1 MEKMNV
7 HYNTEKLSLIFF
19 SLVYLMRDSAFE
31 GLPDMKRMLLRV
43 LIISTVIL
51 LCTIYAM
58 LGTIRQTV
66 RKGCWSGRRALGLHQ
81 LLLVFVLIF
90 TFINQSELNRRASD
104 INLMLESEEALP
116 ELYTA
121 FEVKLDEYFNPLY
134 YNTICN
140 AEYEQD
146 APIPKLI
153 ANVCPQAAPAASLE
167 DDSKS
172 ICDLQNECQSQSLTR
187 TCPFHLCRRG
197 ILFQIEIVISR
208 IARTVYFLSILSAIM
223 IIFTCLLICYNPSDS
238 IEVEL
243 FKAGLLNEED
253 VETIR
258 NLKKENK
265 KKFSF
270 EKGTR
275 NTLNLEEIQR
285 GNKDMRKRLK
295 KPRVQPEI

>member
-1 MEKMNV
+1 M
-7 HYNTEKLSLIFF
+7 I
-19 SLVYLMRDSAFE
+19 
-31 GLPDMKRMLLRV
+31 
-43 LIISTVIL
+43 
-51 LCTIYAM
+51 
-58 LGTIRQTV
+58 GTIRQTI

-81 LLLVFVLIF
+81 LLLVFVFIF
-90 TFINQSELNRRASD
+90 TFINQSELHRRASD
-104 INLMLESEEALP
+104 INLMLESEEPLP
-116 ELYTA
+116 ELYTS

-140 AEYEQD
+140 TEYEKD
-146 APIPKLI
+146 ALIPKLI
-153 ANVCPQAAPAASLE
+153 ANMCPEAAPAAPTASLE
-167 DDSKS
+167 DDSKT
-172 ICDLQNECQSQSLTR
+172 ICDLQNKCQSQRLTK

-197 ILFQIEIVISR
+197 ILLQIEIVISR
-208 IARTVYFLSILSAIM
+208 IARTVYFLGILSGIM

-243 FKAGLLNEED
+243 MKAGLLLEED

-275 NTLNLEEIQR
+275 NTLNLEEIR
-285 GNKDMRKRLK
+285 KENKDVRKRK
-295 KPRVQPEI
+295 KPRVHAETP